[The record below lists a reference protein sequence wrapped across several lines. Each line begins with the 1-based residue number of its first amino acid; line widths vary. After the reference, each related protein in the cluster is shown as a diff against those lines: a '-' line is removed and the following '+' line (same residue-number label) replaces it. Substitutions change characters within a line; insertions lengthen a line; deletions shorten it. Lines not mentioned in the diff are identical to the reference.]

1 MTARVDSERLPTGT
15 ATFMFTDI
23 EGSTRLLHEVGEDA
37 YRGLLEAHHAV
48 LRRSVARHDGV
59 EVATEGDSLFAVFVD
74 PIAALNAAAEIQS
87 ELSGQRIRVRIGIHT
102 GRAALGGDN
111 YIGIDV
117 HRASR
122 ISNSGHGGQVVVS
135 EATARLVE
143 GMADLSLK
151 PLGRYRLAGFPEP
164 ALLYQAATTGMD
176 GDFPPLRAPRA
187 ESHLPELLT
196 EFVGRDTEIRTCLDI
211 LADHRLLT
219 LTGPG
224 GTGKTRMALEIARR
238 CEADFGDGAYF
249 VALAALSDP
258 TLVPMAI
265 LDVLGLKTAS
275 GVDPWEHLVRHLAD
289 RSTLLIL
296 DNFEQ
301 LLDGAGVV
309 SSLLSESASLRV
321 VVTSRSPLRL
331 LGEREFPVPPLEV
344 PRTADPGEIQS
355 SDAIRLF
362 ESRAKAVRPDFA
374 LDEANLEAVREIV
387 STLDGLPLAIELAAS
402 RLRSI
407 TPELLLDR
415 LDNRLLTSR
424 SADLPERQQTI
435 VNTIGWSY
443 DLLDE
448 QGKLL
453 FEQLAVFSGSF
464 GLTEAEQVCGP
475 ELDVLDGLTALVE
488 SSLLRQVAVAGEPR
502 FRMLTVIREFA
513 YAALVSRGA
522 DGPISDR
529 HAGVYLALAERAD
542 DDILTSR
549 QHLWLARLGDE
560 HDNLRAAFDH
570 SVSVG
575 DAETALRLAGSLWRF
590 WHITGHLREG
600 LRRTEVALGMSQE
613 SSPVARAH
621 ALTGL
626 GGLLYWQG
634 DWRATRAPYDEAL
647 DLFRRHGSEAEV
659 AEALYNASFPLIYM
673 GQGDEG
679 TELLEESLAL
689 SERIDR
695 EIGVGRALWG
705 LGNVANQGHEW
716 RKAVEYLERSADV
729 FSKLDAP
736 FDLGWAW
743 FMIAHSRHH
752 MGESQQS
759 AVEPLVNALDV
770 FAEVHD
776 VSALSLILDLVA
788 AVTWQIGSE
797 MASAFLIGASQRLKM
812 DTGIEIGEVEMNRY
826 PELQAFDARL
836 RGDPTPEYE
845 EGANASLSEVIERA
859 RTELIRLL
867 PSS

>member
-1 MTARVDSERLPTGT
+1 E
-15 ATFMFTDI
+15 
-23 EGSTRLLHEVGEDA
+23 
-37 YRGLLEAHHAV
+37 
-48 LRRSVARHDGV
+48 
-59 EVATEGDSLFAVFVD
+59 
-74 PIAALNAAAEIQS
+74 
-87 ELSGQRIRVRIGIHT
+87 IRV
-102 GRAALGGDN
+102 
-111 YIGIDV
+111 
-117 HRASR
+117 
-122 ISNSGHGGQVVVS
+122 
-135 EATARLVE
+135 
-143 GMADLSLK
+143 
-151 PLGRYRLAGFPEP
+151 
-164 ALLYQAATTGMD
+164 
-176 GDFPPLRAPRA
+176 
-187 ESHLPELLT
+187 
-196 EFVGRDTEIRTCLDI
+196 CLDV

-238 CEADFGDGAYF
+238 CEADFGDGAFF
-249 VALAALSDP
+249 VGLASLSDP
-258 TLVPMAI
+258 ALVPMAI
-265 LDVLGLKTAS
+265 LEVLGLKTAS

-301 LLDGAGVV
+301 LLDGAAVI
-309 SSLLSESASLRV
+309 SNLLAECASLRV
-321 VVTSRSPLRL
+321 VVTSRSALRL

-344 PRTADPGEIQS
+344 PRTADPGEVQS

-362 ESRAKAVRPDFA
+362 ESRAKAVRPDFS
-374 LDEANLEAVREIV
+374 LHEANLDVVREIV
-387 STLDGLPLAIELAAS
+387 TSLDGLPLAIELAAS

-407 TPELLLDR
+407 TPDLLLER
-415 LDNRLLTSR
+415 LDNRLLASR

-448 QGKLL
+448 RSKLL
-453 FEQLAVFSGSF
+453 FEQLSVFSGTF

-475 ELDVLDGLTALVE
+475 EADVLDGLTGLVE
-488 SSLLRQVAVAGEPR
+488 NSLLRQMAVAGEPR

-522 DGPISDR
+522 DRPILDR
-529 HAGVYLALAERAD
+529 HARVYMALAERAD
-542 DDILTSR
+542 DEILTSS
-549 QHLWLARLGDE
+549 QLMWLSRLGDE

-575 DAETALRLAGSLWRF
+575 DADTALRLAGSLWRF

-600 LRRTEVALGMSQE
+600 LQRTEVALGMGQE

-621 ALTGL
+621 ALTCQ

-634 DWRATRAPYDEAL
+634 DWQATLAPYEEAL
-647 DLFRRHGSEAEV
+647 SLFRQHGSDAEV
-659 AEALYNASFPLIYM
+659 AEALYNACFPLVYL
-673 GQGDEG
+673 GQSDKA

-689 SERIDR
+689 NERIGR

-705 LGNVANQGHEW
+705 LGNVANQNHDWAE
-716 RKAVEYLERSADV
+716 AVANIERSV
-729 FSKLDAP
+729 EIFSKLDAP

-743 FMIAHSRHH
+743 FMLAHSRYN
-752 MGESQQS
+752 MGETEQ
-759 AVEPLVNALDV
+759 AIEPLGHALDV
-770 FAEVHD
+770 FAEVND

-788 AVTWQIGSE
+788 AVTQQVGAEST
-797 MASAFLIGASQRLKM
+797 AAYFVGASQRLKI

-826 PELQAFDARL
+826 TELQALDRRL
-836 RGDPTPEYE
+836 RTEPTTEYE
-845 EGANASLSEVIERA
+845 EGANASLPEVIERT